1 MFADQIFVLLGH
13 NGAGKTSLISV
24 LTGIFEHSA
33 GSAEAFGTDM
43 FNNFDEIREFTGI
56 CPQHDVLFELLTVR
70 EHLEIFYDFKG
81 GDPDQKKKDAE
92 I

>member
-1 MFADQIFVLLGH
+1 
-13 NGAGKTSLISV
+13 
-24 LTGIFEHSA
+24 
-33 GSAEAFGTDM
+33 M

-81 GDPDQKKKDAE
+81 GDPD
-92 I
+92 

>member
-1 MFADQIFVLLGH
+1 VLLGH

-24 LTGIFEHSA
+24 LTGIYEHSE
-33 GSAEAFGTDM
+33 GSAEAFGVDM

-81 GDPDQKKKDAE
+81 GNPD
-92 I
+92 